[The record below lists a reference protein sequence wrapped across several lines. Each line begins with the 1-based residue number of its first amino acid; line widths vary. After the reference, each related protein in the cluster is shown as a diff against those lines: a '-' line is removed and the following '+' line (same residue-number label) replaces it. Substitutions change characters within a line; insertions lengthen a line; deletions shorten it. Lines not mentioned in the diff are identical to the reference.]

1 MARTI
6 AANAAYPS
14 VGHIPLRRELDD
26 ATGMGAERLIIDCKA
41 RTAHIKG
48 QHCLPFPLCCRQS
61 GLLGSRPRSGTTKKD
76 LLRSEPQIKASGGT
90 LGNTATFSISLHPAI
105 RPHIDTAITAP
116 RTDDASTE
124 RPDGV
129 SSGHVVGVQR
139 GAVAARIDRN
149 EISVTIAADVA
160 QGYGAFLRLKT
171 YAV

>member
-1 MARTI
+1 MG
-6 AANAAYPS
+6 AAYP
-14 VGHIPLRRELDD
+14 
-26 ATGMGAERLIIDCKA
+26 A
-41 RTAHIKG
+41 AHG
-48 QHCLPFPLCCRQS
+48 
-61 GLLGSRPRSGTTKKD
+61 
-76 LLRSEPQIKASGGT
+76 
-90 LGNTATFSISLHPAI
+90 
-105 RPHIDTAITAP
+105 TAITAP
-116 RTDDASTE
+116 RTNDASTE